1 MDTRLL
7 RTFTTLARTGSFTAA
22 ATELHLAQ
30 STVTVQIRA
39 LEKDLRVRLFDR
51 QPSGAVLTDTG
62 ARLLERAQHV
72 LDAEDRLHHEA
83 HTAAPIEGTVTI
95 GASESLCAY
104 RLPLAVAAL
113 SRSLPTVKIHMRAV
127 GVASEAAEQLKSGR
141 IDVSLLLE
149 SRADLP
155 HVETEIIGHEP
166 LALVAAPSHPLAV
179 SPSSPRHSGEPGGP
193 GEPGELGGPD
203 ELGGLDEPG
212 GLNVQ
217 AFFLL
222 EEGCSYSDDFAR
234 QLLAT
239 PGEPPRITRFGS
251 IEAVRACVEAGLGL
265 ALLPVV
271 SVAADLASG
280 RLRTV
285 RDFPDIP
292 VLMLRHRSRWTSPA
306 TQTVMARLR
315 WLAAGGWVDGCTP
328 R

>member
-22 ATELHLAQ
+22 AAELHLAQ

-51 QPSGAVLTDTG
+51 LPSGAVLTDTG

-83 HTAAPIEGTVTI
+83 HTAAPIEGSVTL

-113 SRSLPTVKIHMRAV
+113 SRDLPTVEIHMRAV
-127 GVASEAAEQLKSGR
+127 GSPSEASEQLSSGR
-141 IDVSLLLE
+141 VDVSLLLE
-149 SRADLP
+149 SRVDIP
-155 HVETEIIGHEP
+155 HLETEVIGHEP
-166 LALVAAPSHPLAV
+166 LALVAAPGHPWVEAET
-179 SPSSPRHSGEPGGP
+179 SPRHP
-193 GEPGELGGPD
+193 GEQVDLGELA
-203 ELGGLDEPG
+203 ELNE
-212 GLNVQ
+212 Q
-217 AFFLL
+217 TFFLL
-222 EEGCSYSDDFAR
+222 EEGCCYSDDFAR

-280 RLRTV
+280 RLHTLRN
-285 RDFPDIP
+285 FPEVPI
-292 VLMLRHRSRWTSPA
+292 LMLRHRSRWTSPA
-306 TQTVMARLR
+306 AQTVMARLR
-315 WLAAGGWVDGCTP
+315 RLAAEGWVGG
-328 R
+328 

>member
-22 ATELHLAQ
+22 AAELHLAQ
-30 STVTVQIRA
+30 STVTVQIRS

-51 QPSGAVLTDTG
+51 LPSGAVLTDTG

-83 HTAAPIEGTVTI
+83 HTAAPIEGSVTL

-113 SRSLPTVKIHMRAV
+113 SRDLPTVEIHMRAV
-127 GVASEAAEQLKSGR
+127 GSPSEASEQLSSGR
-141 IDVSLLLE
+141 VDVSLLLE
-149 SRADLP
+149 SRVDIP
-155 HVETEIIGHEP
+155 HLETEVIGYEP
-166 LALVAAPSHPLAV
+166 LALVAAPGHSWVEAQA
-179 SPSSPRHSGEPGGP
+179 SPRHP
-193 GEPGELGGPD
+193 GEQGELGKLG
-203 ELGGLDEPG
+203 ELGE
-212 GLNVQ
+212 LNEQ
-217 AFFLL
+217 TFFLL

-234 QLLAT
+234 QLLAM

-280 RLRTV
+280 RLHTLRN
-285 RDFPDIP
+285 FPEVP
-292 VLMLRHRSRWTSPA
+292 TLMLRHRSRWTSPA
-306 TQTVMARLR
+306 AQTVMARLR
-315 WLAAGGWVDGCTP
+315 RLAAEGWVGG
-328 R
+328 

>member
-22 ATELHLAQ
+22 AAELHLAQ

-51 QPSGAVLTDTG
+51 LPSGAVLTDTG
-62 ARLLERAQHV
+62 ARLLERAQQL

-83 HTAAPIEGTVTI
+83 HTAAPIQGSVTL

-113 SRSLPTVKIHMRAV
+113 SRDLPTVEIHMRAV
-127 GVASEAAEQLKSGR
+127 GTPSEASEQLKSGR
-141 IDVSLLLE
+141 VDVSLLLE
-149 SRADLP
+149 PRTDIP
-155 HVETEIIGHEP
+155 HLETEVIGHEP
-166 LALVAAPSHPLAV
+166 LALVAAPGHPSVETQA
-179 SPSSPRHSGEPGGP
+179 SPHHPSEL
-193 GEPGELGGPD
+193 GELG
-203 ELGGLDEPG
+203 ELK
-212 GLNVQ
+212 Q
-217 AFFLL
+217 QTFFLL

-234 QLLAT
+234 QLLAM

-280 RLRTV
+280 RLRTL
-285 RDFPDIP
+285 RNFPEVPI
-292 VLMLRHRSRWTSPA
+292 LMLRHRSRWTSPA
-306 TQTVMARLR
+306 AQTVMARLR
-315 WLAAGGWVDGCTP
+315 RMAVEGWVGG
-328 R
+328 

>member
-22 ATELHLAQ
+22 AAELHLAQ

-51 QPSGAVLTDTG
+51 LPSGAVLTDTG

-83 HTAAPIEGTVTI
+83 HTAAPIEGNVTL

-113 SRSLPTVKIHMRAV
+113 SRDLPTVEIHMRAV
-127 GVASEAAEQLKSGR
+127 GTPSEASEQLKAGR
-141 IDVSLLLE
+141 VDVSLLLE
-149 SRADLP
+149 SRTDIP
-155 HVETEIIGHEP
+155 HLETEVIGHEP
-166 LALVAAPSHPLAV
+166 LALVAAPGHPLVEAQA
-179 SPSSPRHSGEPGGP
+179 SPHHPSEL
-193 GEPGELGGPD
+193 GELG
-203 ELGGLDEPG
+203 ELKE
-212 GLNVQ
+212 Q
-217 AFFLL
+217 TFFLL
-222 EEGCSYSDDFAR
+222 EEGCSYSDDFAH

-280 RLRTV
+280 RLRTL
-285 RDFPDIP
+285 RNFPEVPI
-292 VLMLRHRSRWTSPA
+292 LMLRHRSRWTSPA
-306 TQTVMARLR
+306 AQTVMARLR
-315 WLAAGGWVDGCTP
+315 RVAAEGWVGG
-328 R
+328 

>member
-22 ATELHLAQ
+22 AAELHLAQ

-51 QPSGAVLTDTG
+51 LPSGAVLTDTG

-83 HTAAPIEGTVTI
+83 HTAAPIQGSVTL

-113 SRSLPTVKIHMRAV
+113 SRDLPTVEIHMRAV
-127 GVASEAAEQLKSGR
+127 GTPSEASGQLKSGR
-141 IDVSLLLE
+141 VDVSLLLE
-149 SRADLP
+149 SRTDIP
-155 HVETEIIGHEP
+155 HLETEVIGHEP
-166 LALVAAPSHPLAV
+166 LALVAAPGHPSVEAQA
-179 SPSSPRHSGEPGGP
+179 SPHHPSEL
-193 GEPGELGGPD
+193 GELG
-203 ELGGLDEPG
+203 ELKE
-212 GLNVQ
+212 Q
-217 AFFLL
+217 TFFLL

-280 RLRTV
+280 RLRTL
-285 RDFPDIP
+285 RNFPEVPI
-292 VLMLRHRSRWTSPA
+292 LMLRHRSRWTSPA
-306 TQTVMARLR
+306 AQTVMARLR
-315 WLAAGGWVDGCTP
+315 RMAVEGWVGG
-328 R
+328 